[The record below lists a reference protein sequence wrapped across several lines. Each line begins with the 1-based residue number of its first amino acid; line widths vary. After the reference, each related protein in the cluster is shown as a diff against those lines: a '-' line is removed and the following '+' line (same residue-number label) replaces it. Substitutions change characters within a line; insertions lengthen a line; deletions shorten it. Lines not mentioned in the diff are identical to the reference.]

1 MERYQSVIDGERIG
15 GDSELPNV
23 NPSDIRTILGI
34 TEQVDVAKVDHAV
47 GVARAAQKKWARTG
61 MLERHDVL
69 MRASHL
75 IHERRDRIAR
85 AISSEEGKVLKEGYA
100 EAERSRRIFEY
111 FAAEAMRNVGDKVDS
126 LKAGA
131 DAEIVREPIGTVGL
145 ITPWNFPF
153 AIPSWKIAPAL
164 AFGNAVVM
172 KASSET
178 PWSGVLMA
186 QILEDAG
193 LPRGVFNLL
202 LGSGSKLGSA
212 MASHRGLDAISF
224 TGSTATGMS
233 MAGTVAG
240 RLGKI
245 LMEMGGKNPLV
256 VMDDADV
263 PTAVNCA
270 MMGLY
275 YGTGQK
281 CTSSSRFLVQAGIHD
296 AFVDALARKLESTRV
311 GHALDAASEI
321 GPVCSGAQFEKD
333 LSYIEIA
340 REEGAE
346 IVTGGE
352 HLSRETEGYYVSPAL
367 VVGATHGMR
376 ISREE
381 IFGPVGA
388 VIKVDDFEE
397 AVSVSNDTEYGLS
410 AGICTSS
417 LKYASE
423 FKRRAEAGVVTVN
436 LPTSGGDF
444 HIAFGGHK
452 ASGYGGKEQGQYA
465 KDFFTRIK
473 SCYTLPA

>member
-1 MERYQSVIDGERIG
+1 MDRYQSVIDGERVPG
-15 GDSELPNV
+15 GSEIANI
-23 NPSDIRTILGI
+23 NPSDIDNPLGVI
-34 TEQVDVAKVDHAV
+34 EQADVSRVDEAV
-47 GVARAAQKKWARTG
+47 EVARAAQKNWARASI
-61 MLERHDVL
+61 LERHDVL
-69 MRASHL
+69 MRASLL
-75 IHERRDRIAR
+75 INERRDEIAK

-100 EAERSRRIFEY
+100 EAERSRRLFEY

-126 LKAGA
+126 LKPGA
-131 DAEIVREPIGTVGL
+131 DSEIVREPIGTVGL

-186 QILEDAG
+186 RILADAG

-212 MASHRGLDAISF
+212 MAAHKGLDAISF

-233 MAGTVAG
+233 IAGTVAG
-240 RLGKI
+240 RLGKV
-245 LMEMGGKNPLV
+245 LLEMGGKNPLV
-256 VMDDADV
+256 IMDDADI
-263 PTAVNCA
+263 PTAINCA

-281 CTSSSRFLVQAGIHD
+281 CTSSSRFVVQAGIHD
-296 AFVDALARKLESTRV
+296 AFVDALKKKLESTRV

-321 GPVCSGAQFEKD
+321 GPVCSRAQYDKD
-333 LSYIEIA
+333 LSYIDIA
-340 REEGAE
+340 KDDGAE

-352 HLSRETEGYYVSPAL
+352 RLSRDTQGYYMSPAL
-367 VVGATHGMR
+367 IVGATQAMR
-376 ISREE
+376 VAKEE

-388 VIKVDDFEE
+388 VIKVADFEE
-397 AVSVSNDTEYGLS
+397 AVAVANDTEYGLS
-410 AGICTSS
+410 SGICTAS

-465 KDFFTRIK
+465 KEFFTKIK
-473 SCYTLPA
+473 SCYTLPV